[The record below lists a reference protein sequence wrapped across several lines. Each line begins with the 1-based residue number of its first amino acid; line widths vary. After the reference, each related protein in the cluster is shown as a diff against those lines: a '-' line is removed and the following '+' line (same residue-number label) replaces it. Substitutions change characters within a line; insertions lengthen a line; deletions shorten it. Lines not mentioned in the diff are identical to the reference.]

1 MSLGVGANER
11 VSLGKVVGR
20 GIAGG
25 SSVYGPMI
33 G

>member
-1 MSLGVGANER
+1 MSLEVRVNER
-11 VSLGKVVGR
+11 VNLGKVVGR